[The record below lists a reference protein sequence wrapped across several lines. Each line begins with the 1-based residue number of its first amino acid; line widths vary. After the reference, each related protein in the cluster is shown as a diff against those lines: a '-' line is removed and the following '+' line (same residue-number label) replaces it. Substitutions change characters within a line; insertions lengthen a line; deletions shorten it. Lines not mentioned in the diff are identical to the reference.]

1 MCTSYVR
8 ISMLIWMPRIEPR
21 IGQIIPRRTSSIW
34 YSFCKNSWLWAENV
48 FFWLGNMFFGIIANR
63 NELVP
68 PKNQLFKKPTFQP
81 KTYFR
86 PKNQIPIKTAP
97 ATHRHRMAIRLDLS
111 RRNFQPTRGQ
121 LLPIRATIRQSP
133 PHHYKI
139 TFMLLRRESWPRN
152 GGKRRQHSS
161 EFF

>member
-86 PKNQIPIKTAP
+86 PENQNSNKNC
-97 ATHRHRMAIRLDLS
+97 S
-111 RRNFQPTRGQ
+111 R
-121 LLPIRATIRQSP
+121 
-133 PHHYKI
+133 
-139 TFMLLRRESWPRN
+139 
-152 GGKRRQHSS
+152 HSS
-161 EFF
+161 SPNGDPARPFSAKFSTNTRTASTYSSHYSSVAATSLQNHFHATPKRILTSKRWKKTSTF